1 MLDPSH
7 PIWCHPLDQDAAP
20 PSSDQGLPIGDGKI
34 GASLWGED
42 ACVRLSLDRAD
53 LWDLRPIPEYAGP
66 DYTWD
71 HVVEAHRGGEH
82 DALKTLL
89 EAPYDRAGPT
99 RLSAGRLELTFE
111 APAIRWRLERA
122 TGLARIEFADGTALL
137 ALISATGGVGRIQV
151 TGKAPVARL
160 IPPPFGGPPEGLPP
174 AGGFNL
180 SQHNAWDLGYP
191 PPQTLSAEGHQG
203 FVQQGFG
210 GFAFA
215 VVLAHATHGDTWTGA
230 WCIETGAKDEPELL
244 SRATASVTTR
254 LETDFD
260 DEARAVA
267 AWWADYWSRGQVRL
281 PEPSIEKT
289 YYAGMSQF
297 GSAARR
303 GGPPASLQ
311 GVWTTDA
318 GRLPPWKGDY
328 HHDLNTQMTY
338 WPAYVGDQLEAGL
351 GFLDWLWDTREA
363 CRAWT
368 RQFFGLDGLNV
379 PMTADI
385 LNRQIGGWR
394 QYTHSVST
402 SAWLSHHFHQHWR
415 YSQDRAFLA
424 DRAYPYLGDVCRF
437 VEGISEQRNARGF
450 RTVALS
456 SSPEVGDNTPEA
468 WLSDWSN
475 YDLTLFRWVLGATA
489 DMADALE
496 RPDEA
501 ARWRGVAGEL
511 PDVSLSETGA
521 LLVAPGIDYPG
532 HHRHF
537 SHAVGV
543 HPLGLFDGLDAR
555 PEARGIARATAQG
568 IDAASGAFWMGY
580 SHAWAAAISARVG
593 DGETARR
600 RLIDYATAFVFPNGF
615 HANGDWRGVGIGM
628 APFGAFTIEGA
639 MGASDAIQTMLLQS
653 APGRLRLF
661 PAIPHVWSNVSF
673 CGLRADGAVR
683 VSAVIEETRLRRVTL
698 RPDASTT
705 IRIALRDRAP
715 ALEVNLTAGTPVE
728 LDEDAIA
735 RLETVP
741 GPSPPDH
748 GHGPC
753 P

>member
-34 GASLWGED
+34 GASLWGEGV
-42 ACVRLSLDRAD
+42 CVRLSLDRAD
-53 LWDLRPIPEYAGP
+53 LWDLRPIPEYEGP

-71 HVVEAHRGGEH
+71 HVVEAHRAGAH

-122 TGLARIEFADGTALL
+122 TGQARIDFADGTALL
-137 ALISATGGVGRIQV
+137 ALISETGGIGRMKV

-174 AGGFNL
+174 PGGFNL

-191 PPQTLSAEGHQG
+191 SPQTVSADGLQG

-210 GFAFA
+210 SFAFA
-215 VVLAHATHGDTWTGA
+215 VVLAHETHGHTWTGA
-230 WCIETGAKDEPELL
+230 WCIETGTTDDPELL

-281 PEPSIEKT
+281 PEPSIEQT

-303 GGPPASLQ
+303 GCPPASLQ

-338 WPAYVGDQLEAGL
+338 WPAYLGDQLEAGL

-437 VEGISEQRNARGF
+437 VEGISERRNARGF
-450 RTVALS
+450 RSVALS
-456 SSPEVGDNTPEA
+456 SSPEVGDNSPEA

-475 YDLTLFRWVLGATA
+475 YDLTLFHWVLGAAA

-496 RPDEA
+496 RPVEA
-501 ARWRGVAGEL
+501 ARWRGVAREL
-511 PDVSLSETGA
+511 PDVSLSESGA

-543 HPLGLFDGLDAR
+543 HPLGLFDGLDAQ

-568 IDAASGAFWMGY
+568 INEASGAFWMGY
-580 SHAWAAAISARVG
+580 SHAWAAAISARIG
-593 DGETARR
+593 DGETARK

-661 PAIPHVWSNVSF
+661 PAIPQAWSNVSF
-673 CGLRADGAVR
+673 SGLRADGAIL
-683 VSAVIEETRLRRVTL
+683 VSAAIKDDRLRRVTL
-698 RPDASTT
+698 LPEASAK
-705 IRIALRDRAP
+705 IRIALGDRTP
-715 ALEVNLTAGTPVE
+715 GLEVDLTAGTPLE
-728 LDEDAIA
+728 LDTQAIS
-735 RLETVP
+735 RLEMAPTP
-741 GPSPPDH
+741 
-748 GHGPC
+748 
-753 P
+753 

>member
-122 TGLARIEFADGTALL
+122 TGLARIDFADGTALL

-437 VEGISEQRNARGF
+437 VEGISERRNARGF
-450 RTVALS
+450 RSVALS
-456 SSPEVGDNTPEA
+456 SSPEVGDNSPEA

-475 YDLTLFRWVLGATA
+475 YDLTLFHWVLGAAA

-496 RPDEA
+496 RPVEA
-501 ARWRGVAGEL
+501 ARWRGVAREL
-511 PDVSLSETGA
+511 PDVSLSESGA

-568 IDAASGAFWMGY
+568 INEASGAFWMGY

-600 RLIDYATAFVFPNGF
+600 RLIDYATAFVL
-615 HANGDWRGVGIGM
+615 GVSP
-628 APFGAFTIEGA
+628 AC
-639 MGASDAIQTMLLQS
+639 S
-653 APGRLRLF
+653 ARPTT
-661 PAIPHVWSNVSF
+661 
-673 CGLRADGAVR
+673 
-683 VSAVIEETRLRRVTL
+683 SA
-698 RPDASTT
+698 
-705 IRIALRDRAP
+705 
-715 ALEVNLTAGTPVE
+715 
-728 LDEDAIA
+728 
-735 RLETVP
+735 
-741 GPSPPDH
+741 
-748 GHGPC
+748 
-753 P
+753 

>member
-34 GASLWGED
+34 GASLWGEG

-122 TGLARIEFADGTALL
+122 TGLARIDFADGTALL
-137 ALISATGGVGRIQV
+137 ALISATGGVGRIQA

-437 VEGISEQRNARGF
+437 VEGISEQRNARGY